1 MLDIIIP
8 TYKDPEGLR
17 RTLKSVYYPQQSDW
31 VTITVIDDCSPIKYD
46 EIEADYPTIT
56 FHHLPENHGPGY
68 ARQYGIDHTSEP
80 YFIFVD
86 CGDILYY
93 NFALMAIK
101 SLIEAHPDYYLFQWA
116 WIQESGKVSAR
127 TARSTQGWVYSRKL
141 FDLYPIRFCIDK
153 LGGRADEDVGFN
165 HACTT
170 VIKHMETADNTQYS
184 AYCEMPI
191 YKKIR
196 NEESITNIGNYYFE
210 KHIPGLII
218 NVEFCMCQL
227 EKMNLS
233 LDILIEELN
242 VLFFNIY
249 EAFIDCAKRENQ
261 YTQRNWEYIRRFYFN
276 IYKKYEN
283 EPLNEEHIT
292 QCTSRFMERLQKK
305 TNYINI
311 RRFIRELNDY
321 EEYPL
326 HYNE

>member
-86 CGDILYY
+86 CGDMLYY

-116 WIQESGKVSAR
+116 WIQESGKISTR
-127 TARSTQGWVYSRKL
+127 TSRSTQGWVYSRKL

-165 HACTT
+165 HTCTT

-196 NEESITNIGNYYFE
+196 NEESITNTGHYYFE
-210 KHIPGLII
+210 KHIPGLVI
-218 NVEFCMCQL
+218 NAEFCIRQL
-227 EKMNLS
+227 EEMNLS

-242 VLFFNIY
+242 ILFFNIY
-249 EAFIDCAKRENQ
+249 EAFIDCAKKENQ
-261 YTQRNWEYIRRFYFN
+261 YTQRNWEYIRQFYFN

-283 EPLNEEHIT
+283 EPLNEKHIT

-326 HYNE
+326 YYKE